1 RFSIDLKSRLN
12 IDKELIQQVV
22 ALKKPVILELNHETR
37 SAHWGSLLK
46 PSKQYKETKVL
57 RDFASANNISGFLI
71 AELFVDDDNTFLQFN
86 PNVGPNLPCYI
97 SQLKGDSN
105 LIIGLGIPPYGILIK
120 NTCAYNFA
128 ELNSIVDFY
137 YVESRRINP
146 CLPDVFNGVVP
157 VGKTEHGT
165 NYYLGLEEIS
175 EILSETQIDKKK
187 LVYVLQFGPYEKDVP
202 KMKSYHH
209 VCTNQYNCSTWC
221 IENTKNFFSKGVFVR
236 KQNAGC
242 SIAYFELD
250 DIQNECGCGAF
261 IGVKNIVAGYRG
273 GEMQPCAKFDVK
285 SSTLI

>member
-1 RFSIDLKSRLN
+1 MCKFKGNMDLAYPGVLKLDPKDIPCECDLIIYTRFSIDLKSRLN

-120 NTCAYNFA
+120 NTCVCCGLY
-128 ELNSIVDFY
+128 
-137 YVESRRINP
+137 SRT
-146 CLPDVFNGVVP
+146 D
-157 VGKTEHGT
+157 
-165 NYYLGLEEIS
+165 
-175 EILSETQIDKKK
+175 
-187 LVYVLQFGPYEKDVP
+187 
-202 KMKSYHH
+202 
-209 VCTNQYNCSTWC
+209 
-221 IENTKNFFSKGVFVR
+221 
-236 KQNAGC
+236 
-242 SIAYFELD
+242 
-250 DIQNECGCGAF
+250 
-261 IGVKNIVAGYRG
+261 
-273 GEMQPCAKFDVK
+273 
-285 SSTLI
+285 